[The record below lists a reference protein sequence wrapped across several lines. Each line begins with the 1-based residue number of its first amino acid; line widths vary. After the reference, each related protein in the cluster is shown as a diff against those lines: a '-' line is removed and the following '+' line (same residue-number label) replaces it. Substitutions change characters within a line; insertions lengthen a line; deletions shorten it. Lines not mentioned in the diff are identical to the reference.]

1 MLTANF
7 SPKTHRNM
15 FLMPPSHP
23 VVTLAQHG
31 MLSDRHHQDVPRT
44 NALLATLSREYQ
56 LHDQKILKI
65 TLFSVPEISQAL
77 VTCHSWSGNISSAAL
92 ALDRELTGLCTNPVL
107 SVLNSPFIKAMYKGK
122 ARVFTDAVR
131 HQILPWVITQALHLH
146 HSV

>member
-1 MLTANF
+1 MFTDNF

-44 NALLATLSREYQ
+44 IALPATLSREYQ

-65 TLFSVPEISQAL
+65 MLFSVLEISQAL

-92 ALDRELTGLCTNPVL
+92 ALDRELTRLCRDQVLPVL
-107 SVLNSPFIKAMYKGK
+107 K
-122 ARVFTDAVR
+122 
-131 HQILPWVITQALHLH
+131 LPTQRLHT
-146 HSV
+146 HSSQLFRTSCKSEICKVET